1 MSILLNQS
9 FIPTELGAI
18 NPNTTVLDWLRGNQ
32 LVGTKEGCAS
42 GDCGACTAVV
52 GELVTINEEN
62 LIQYKSINTCIALAY
77 TLIGKHLITV
87 EGLSEGDGLH
97 PVQKAMITE
106 NGSQCGFCTPG
117 FVMSLFALY
126 HNEKSVDLTKI
137 NDALSGNLCRCTG
150 YKPII
155 SAAFMVFK
163 EKEQGQLDFYE
174 RNQSKFVEAL
184 NSLGNSKNINLSYTH
199 GKKKLLFDAPSNVN
213 DLSQLLS
220 DHPSANI
227 LAAGTDLNLEITQS
241 MNEFSHIVSVN
252 RVSELKQIIENVSE
266 IEIGAAVSYEEAKS
280 VLIKYWSDLD
290 SFLQRFASLPIKNW
304 ATIGGNIANASPI
317 GDMAPVL
324 IALESKLKLRRGKS
338 TRIIAIEDFFISYK
352 KTVLEPSEF
361 IESIVIPSPANEDQ
375 LITHKISKGYE
386 DDISAVCM
394 AINVKRKDSLPFSVK
409 IGMGGMSGIPQRAIE
424 LEKVF
429 IDKWDKEELLAAAYE
444 ALSQEFT
451 PFSDVRATSE
461 FRLNVSAGLVKKSSL
476 ILQGYPVED
485 LAHYSE
491 HKSR

>member
-174 RNQSKFVEAL
+174 RNQSKFIEAL
-184 NSLGNSKNINLSYTH
+184 NSLGNSKSINIS
-199 GKKKLLFDAPSNVN
+199 
-213 DLSQLLS
+213 
-220 DHPSANI
+220 
-227 LAAGTDLNLEITQS
+227 
-241 MNEFSHIVSVN
+241 
-252 RVSELKQIIENVSE
+252 
-266 IEIGAAVSYEEAKS
+266 
-280 VLIKYWSDLD
+280 
-290 SFLQRFASLPIKNW
+290 
-304 ATIGGNIANASPI
+304 
-317 GDMAPVL
+317 
-324 IALESKLKLRRGKS
+324 
-338 TRIIAIEDFFISYK
+338 
-352 KTVLEPSEF
+352 
-361 IESIVIPSPANEDQ
+361 
-375 LITHKISKGYE
+375 
-386 DDISAVCM
+386 
-394 AINVKRKDSLPFSVK
+394 
-409 IGMGGMSGIPQRAIE
+409 
-424 LEKVF
+424 
-429 IDKWDKEELLAAAYE
+429 
-444 ALSQEFT
+444 
-451 PFSDVRATSE
+451 
-461 FRLNVSAGLVKKSSL
+461 
-476 ILQGYPVED
+476 
-485 LAHYSE
+485 
-491 HKSR
+491 

>member
-155 SAAFMVFK
+155 SAAFICFFRITCTNNNGVIKKTFIFHCLIYCYDWF
-163 EKEQGQLDFYE
+163 QLF
-174 RNQSKFVEAL
+174 
-184 NSLGNSKNINLSYTH
+184 H
-199 GKKKLLFDAPSNVN
+199 
-213 DLSQLLS
+213 
-220 DHPSANI
+220 
-227 LAAGTDLNLEITQS
+227 
-241 MNEFSHIVSVN
+241 FSC
-252 RVSELKQIIENVSE
+252 
-266 IEIGAAVSYEEAKS
+266 
-280 VLIKYWSDLD
+280 
-290 SFLQRFASLPIKNW
+290 
-304 ATIGGNIANASPI
+304 
-317 GDMAPVL
+317 
-324 IALESKLKLRRGKS
+324 
-338 TRIIAIEDFFISYK
+338 YK
-352 KTVLEPSEF
+352 KRGF
-361 IESIVIPSPANEDQ
+361 F
-375 LITHKISKGYE
+375 G
-386 DDISAVCM
+386 
-394 AINVKRKDSLPFSVK
+394 
-409 IGMGGMSGIPQRAIE
+409 
-424 LEKVF
+424 
-429 IDKWDKEELLAAAYE
+429 
-444 ALSQEFT
+444 
-451 PFSDVRATSE
+451 
-461 FRLNVSAGLVKKSSL
+461 
-476 ILQGYPVED
+476 
-485 LAHYSE
+485 
-491 HKSR
+491 